1 MSAPTDVTAVAT
13 ATVSRRSPRNRRNT
27 ELLLVGFAYAIG
39 LLAFAQVDWVMLD
52 GLSGAFTQFA
62 VVLGGALL
70 SAHIALRLLASFADP
85 VLLPAVGLLNG
96 LGLVMIHRLDLAEG
110 SGAATAPEPDF
121 VAQLGWT
128 ALGVILFIAVL
139 LAIRDHR
146 LLQRYTYTAGF
157 IGLALLI
164 LPLVPGLGI
173 EINNARIW
181 VQLPLGPRTVSF
193 QPAEVAKLALIVFFA
208 GYLVSKRDVL
218 ALARTRFLGVDLP
231 RGRDLGPILLAWAAS
246 LGVLV
251 FERDLG
257 TSLLFFGLFVALLYI
272 ATERRSWLFIGATL
286 FTAGAFIAYQLFPHV
301 QLRVSIWLDPFA
313 DEADT
318 GYQIAQS
325 LYGIA
330 SGGVL
335 GVGLGQGHPDFVPF
349 AKTDFI
355 TAAIGEEMG
364 LVGFM
369 AVLLLYAII
378 VERGLRTA
386 VAVRDGFGKLLA
398 AGLSIAVALQVFVVV
413 GGVTKLIPLTGL
425 TTPFLS
431 YGGSSLVA
439 NWALVALL
447 LRVSDSARRPIS
459 PEAADSDE
467 PVARAS

>member
-1 MSAPTDVTAVAT
+1 MSAPSGVTAAPT
-13 ATVSRRSPRNRRNT
+13 ATVTRRPPRNRRNL
-27 ELLLVGFAYAIG
+27 ELLLTVFAYAIG
-39 LLAFAQVDWVMLD
+39 LMAFAQVDLVLLD
-52 GLSGAFTQFA
+52 GLSPEFTQFV
-62 VVLGGALL
+62 VVLGVGLL
-70 SAHIALRLLASFADP
+70 GGHLALRRLAPYADP
-85 VLLPAVGLLNG
+85 VLLPTVGLLNA

-110 SGAATAPEPDF
+110 SGNGTPEPDF

-128 ALGVILFIAVL
+128 ALGITLFVLVL
-139 LAIRDHR
+139 LAVRDHR
-146 LLQRYTYTAGF
+146 LLQRYTYTAGL
-157 IGLALLI
+157 IGLLLLV

-173 EINNARIW
+173 EINDARIW
-181 VQLPLGPRTVSF
+181 VRLPIGPSNVSF

-218 ALARTRFLGVDLP
+218 ALARTRFLGIDLP

-257 TSLLFFGLFVALLYI
+257 TSLLFFGLFVAMLYI
-272 ATERRSWLFIGATL
+272 ATERRSWLFIGAAL
-286 FTAGAFIAYQLFPHV
+286 FSAGAFIAYQLFPHV
-301 QLRVSIWLDPFA
+301 QLRVGIWLDPFA
-313 DEADT
+313 DEADS

-330 SGGVL
+330 SGGIL

-355 TAAIGEEMG
+355 AAAFAEEIGLTG
-364 LVGFM
+364 LM
-369 AVLLLYAII
+369 AILVLYAVI

-398 AGLSIAVALQVFVVV
+398 AGLSIAVGIQVFVVV

-447 LRVSDSARRPIS
+447 LRVSDNARRPVT
-459 PEAADSDE
+459 PATDE
-467 PVARAS
+467 PGPAQAGTR